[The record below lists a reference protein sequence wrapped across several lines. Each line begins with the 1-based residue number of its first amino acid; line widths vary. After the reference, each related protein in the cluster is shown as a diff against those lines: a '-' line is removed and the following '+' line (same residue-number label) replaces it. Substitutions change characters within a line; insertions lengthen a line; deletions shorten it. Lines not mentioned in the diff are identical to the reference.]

1 LHVATLLPRNLLAH
15 LRIVLGDSHSL
26 STAADPAELHS
37 MLRVGDA
44 DLLVL
49 DPAVHDGQMA
59 DAVEEI
65 IAGHPSLPVIIYTT
79 LAPTSMRL
87 VVRLARLGVQHVVL
101 NRFDDEP
108 RRFLDL
114 IERVPAHAVAELML
128 EELATQLQA
137 LPVVLARAIEQLVR
151 SPSRARN
158 SQELATMAGMT
169 LRTLYRHL
177 TPVGLQPR
185 HLIVCARLLRAY
197 TYIRG
202 PGSRLKEVALK
213 LGYAD
218 PSQMSEQLR
227 DWTGY
232 AAKDIR
238 RLLPPE
244 EFVRLLAEHLRRADA
259 EEEEDEVEPV

>member
-1 LHVATLLPRNLLAH
+1 
-15 LRIVLGDSHSL
+15 
-26 STAADPAELHS
+26 

-44 DLLVL
+44 DLRIV
-49 DPAVHDGQMA
+49 DPAVHEGQLA
-59 DAVEEI
+59 EAVEEI
-65 IAGHPSLPVIIYTT
+65 IARHPSLSVIVYTT
-79 LAPTSMRL
+79 LAPASMRL

-108 RRFLDL
+108 RRFLEL
-114 IERVPAHAVAELML
+114 IERVPAHSVAELML
-128 EELATQLQA
+128 QELATQLQA

-151 SPSRARN
+151 SPSRAKN

-185 HLIVCARLLRAY
+185 HVIVCARLLRAY
-197 TYIRG
+197 TYIRR

-218 PSQMSEQLR
+218 PGHLSEQLR
-227 DWTGY
+227 DWTGL
-232 AAKDIR
+232 APKDIR
-238 RLLPPE
+238 RTLPPG
-244 EFVRLLAEHLRRADA
+244 EFVRRIAEHLRRADTEA
-259 EEEEDEVEPV
+259 EDEVEPV